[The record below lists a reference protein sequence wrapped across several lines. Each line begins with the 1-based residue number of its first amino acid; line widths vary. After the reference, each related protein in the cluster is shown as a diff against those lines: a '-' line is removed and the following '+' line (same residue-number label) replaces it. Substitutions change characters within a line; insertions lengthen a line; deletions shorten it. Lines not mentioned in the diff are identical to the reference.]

1 MSDDNKPRPAILV
14 LEDEPQLTLII
25 CDLLGEDFEIATA
38 GDVEEA
44 LRLLKSQRFDLLLSD
59 QMLPGKK
66 QGLDFLMEAMEIQPH
81 AKRILMTGYLNPEL
95 LSRGTTLAGLS
106 ACLLKPVDAARLKE
120 AVRVALNQKPDWV

>member
-1 MSDDNKPRPAILV
+1 MSDEAPPRPAILV

-25 CDLLGEDFEIATA
+25 CDLLGDDFEIETA

-44 LRLLKSQRFDLLLSD
+44 LRLLKNRKFDLLLSD

-66 QGLDFLMEAMEIQPH
+66 QGLDFLMEAMERQPD

-106 ACLLKPVDAARLKE
+106 ACLLKPVDARRLKE
-120 AVRVALNQKPDWV
+120 AVGMALKRPNWV